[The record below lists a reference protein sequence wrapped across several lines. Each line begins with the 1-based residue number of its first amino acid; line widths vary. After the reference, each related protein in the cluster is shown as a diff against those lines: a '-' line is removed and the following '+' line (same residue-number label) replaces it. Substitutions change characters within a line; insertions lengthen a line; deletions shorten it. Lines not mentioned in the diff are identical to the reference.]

1 MLLARYSHRHPRWVF
16 GGNISSK
23 FPAEVTKWAKS
34 YNLSGSPT
42 PTGRPVLFKRP
53 ARYTRA
59 YSRPRSPVPRQS
71 GMTILR
77 PDLFSRRMF
86 RRVPVSSQW
95 RKVLRSLGD
104 AKRRPGG
111 APQSA
116 DPLDGR
122 KNLPQ
127 RHQLPG
133 RARGSKCK
141 NPYFIGF
148 FGMARR
154 LLINRC
160 GNERPRYAAF
170 VGALSCCLPLALRRP
185 HWTPSNR

>member
-1 MLLARYSHRHPRWVF
+1 MRPGSLDVF
-16 GGNISSK
+16 RCAWHDIRIVTHAGGVWRKYFLQVSRRGDQ
-23 FPAEVTKWAKS
+23 WAKS

-59 YSRPRSPVPRQS
+59 FSRPRSPVPRQS

-133 RARGSKCK
+133 RARRSKYK
-141 NPYFIGF
+141 KPIFYWVFPDGT
-148 FGMARR
+148 
-154 LLINRC
+154 
-160 GNERPRYAAF
+160 
-170 VGALSCCLPLALRRP
+170 ALADQPM
-185 HWTPSNR
+185 WK

>member
-16 GGNISSK
+16 GGNISSR

-42 PTGRPVLFKRP
+42 PTGRPVLFKRR

-59 YSRPRSPVPRQS
+59 SSRPRSPVPRQS

-77 PDLFSRRMF
+77 PDLFSRKLFQRA
-86 RRVPVSSQW
+86 PVSSRW

-104 AKRRPGG
+104 AKRRPRG

-116 DPLDGR
+116 DLLDRR

-127 RHQLPG
+127 RHQLPEG
-133 RARGSKCK
+133 APFEVQK
-141 NPYFIGF
+141 PIFIGF